1 MLKFLN
7 RLGLLRPCPLGAGA
21 AAEEV
26 GEEVAEAVHRRRGHD
41 RTY

>member
-21 AAEEV
+21 AAEE
-26 GEEVAEAVHRRRGHD
+26 EVAEAVHRRRGHD